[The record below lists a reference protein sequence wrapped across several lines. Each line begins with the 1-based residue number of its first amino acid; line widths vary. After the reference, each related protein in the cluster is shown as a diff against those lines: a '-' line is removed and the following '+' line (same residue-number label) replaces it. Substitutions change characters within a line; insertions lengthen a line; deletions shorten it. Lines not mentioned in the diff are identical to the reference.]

1 MEVVTI
7 VLGWIYDVRCMIEEL
22 DTWMRVVV
30 LKACGRATVREKG
43 CRREVAFS
51 EGFAQI
57 LASCVVSKVKQAP
70 ATVGIR

>member
-7 VLGWIYDVRCMIEEL
+7 VLGWICDVRCMIEEL

-51 EGFAQI
+51 EGFVQI